1 MKPYHKEKHF
11 LEAYE
16 KHFKDRKPERILE
29 IGVQGGGS
37 LELWRQYFPN
47 AEIIGV
53 DIDENCKEHEGE
65 NIKVFIGDQHN
76 VKFLETLGDFDIIID
91 DGGHYMTQQQVS
103 MNTLLANQLNDGGL
117 YVIED
122 LHTSYWEQFLDI
134 RKTTISALKDMID
147 DLHQYAD
154 ESPRCETKQGLLNK
168 YNIKSMSFYPGIV
181 FIEKCTQTQK

>member
-16 KHFKDRKPERILE
+16 KFFKDRNPQRILE

-37 LELWRQYFPN
+37 LELWKQYFPN
-47 AEIIGV
+47 AEVVGV
-53 DIDENCKEHEGE
+53 DIDEQCKEHEKLGD
-65 NIKVFIGDQHN
+65 NIKVFIGDQTK
-76 VKFLETLGDFDIIID
+76 VKFLETLGNFDIIID

-103 MNTLLANQLNDGGL
+103 LNTLLANQLNPGGL

-122 LHTSYWEQFLDI
+122 LHTSYWDQFLDI
-134 RKTTISALKDMID
+134 RKTTISVLKDMVD

-154 ESPRCETKQGLLNK
+154 ESPRCEVKQGLKNK
-168 YNIKSMSFYPGIV
+168 YNIKSISFYSGIV
-181 FIEKCTQTQK
+181 FIEKCI

>member
-1 MKPYHKEKHF
+1 MKTYHKEKHF

-16 KHFKDRKPERILE
+16 KHFKDRKPTRILE
-29 IGVQGGGS
+29 IGVQSGGS
-37 LELWRQYFPN
+37 LELWRQYFPT
-47 AEIIGV
+47 AEIIG
-53 DIDENCKEHEGE
+53 IDTDESCKEHEGE
-65 NIKVFIGDQHN
+65 NIKVFIGDQHD
-76 VKFLETLGDFDIIID
+76 VKFLETLGNFDIIID

-134 RKTTISALKDMID
+134 RKTTISVLKDMID

-154 ESPRCETKQGLLNK
+154 ESSRCENKQGFKNK

-181 FIEKCTQTQK
+181 FIEKCI

>member
-16 KHFKDRKPERILE
+16 KHFKGLNPKRILE

-37 LELWRQYFPN
+37 LQLWRQFFPN
-47 AEIIGV
+47 AEIVGV
-53 DIDENCKEHEGE
+53 DITPECKEHEQEG
-65 NIKVFIGDQHN
+65 IKVFIGDQTD
-76 VKFLETLGDFDIIID
+76 VKFLETLGNFDIIID

-103 MNTLLANQLNDGGL
+103 INTLLANQLNAGGL

-134 RKTTISALKDMID
+134 RRTTVNVLKDMVD
-147 DLHQYAD
+147 DLHEYAD
-154 ESPRCETKQGLLNK
+154 QSPRCELKQGLKNK
-168 YNIKSMSFYPGIV
+168 YDIKSLTFYSGIV
-181 FIEKCTQTQK
+181 FIEKNV